1 MHIVQLNDDLMH
13 LDGFSDSYKST
24 PLIMSACCFSRY
36 LERASCNIRYDLI
49 LSSFLQHK

>member
-24 PLIMSACCFSRY
+24 PLIMSACC
-36 LERASCNIRYDLI
+36 I
-49 LSSFLQHK
+49 LSVLRTVLLATFDMI